1 MLTVDTSYMKRR
13 FYASCNNLLVKC
25 KYASENVKLHLVKS
39 FCLPLITYCIAA
51 LDLKTSKVRDLAI
64 GWNDAFRRIFKFN
77 RWESVKDLQC
87 YCCELPFEH
96 LYNLLRWKF
105 LTSTEHTCMST
116 AFLYDTVKF
125 QHKLVANFESIY
137 RDIRSK
143 CRFKSAVT
151 DYFVSSRLNL

>member
-1 MLTVDTSYMKRR
+1 MRHATIFQLSVNMR
-13 FYASCNNLLVKC
+13 
-25 KYASENVKLHLVKS
+25 ENVKLHLVKS
-39 FCLPLITYCIAA
+39 FCLPLITYCILA
-51 LDLKTSKVRDLAI
+51 LDLKTSKVRDLAA
-64 GWNDAFRRIFKFN
+64 GWNDTFRRIFKFN

-87 YCCELPFEH
+87 YCCELPFEY

-116 AFLYDTVKF
+116 AFLYDIVKF

-137 RDIRSK
+137 GDITSK
-143 CRFKSAVT
+143 CGFKSAVM